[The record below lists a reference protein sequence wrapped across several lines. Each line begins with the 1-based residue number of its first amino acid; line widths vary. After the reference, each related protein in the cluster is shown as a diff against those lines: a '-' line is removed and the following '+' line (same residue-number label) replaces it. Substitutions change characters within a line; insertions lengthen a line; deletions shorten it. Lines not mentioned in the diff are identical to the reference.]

1 MDSLELEFEEGDDT
15 VLELATHLS
24 VITLDKPV
32 KFNHAENDP
41 VKLIV
46 MLLSNHNTAHIK
58 VLEELVDVLGDAR
71 KREAI
76 EAAASAYELLSIIS

>member
-1 MDSLELEFEEGDDT
+1 
-15 VLELATHLS
+15 
-24 VITLDKPV
+24 
-32 KFNHAENDP
+32 
-41 VKLIV
+41 

-58 VLEELVDVLGDAR
+58 VLEELVDVLGDAK